1 MTAKRMLQS
10 LTPPLLWQGLKILKQ
25 RLVPSRSGFSYA
37 PQGWVTPLPRGR
49 RTTDYWIAFIDKER
63 SECESLIAQIQ
74 AGLVL
79 DGGEGVKHLA
89 FGYVLA
95 IASRNR
101 DRIAV
106 LDYGANL
113 GDYYWLARSLV
124 PGVELEYHC
133 KELLEVAAAGQHVT
147 PAATWHTD
155 DRCLDRSYDLVMCS
169 SSLQYLP
176 DWQGVLGRAARSSAR
191 HLFLSDVPTV
201 RNVPTFAAL
210 ERSAGMTN
218 VHHQLNRTDVLQN
231 VASEGLEL
239 IREFTMSPHPFI
251 DGAPEQPTRVGWL
264 FERPQRST

>member
-25 RLVPSRSGFSYA
+25 RLAPSRSGFSYA
-37 PQGWVTPLPRGR
+37 PRGWDTPLPRGR
-49 RTTDYWIAFIDKER
+49 RTTDYWTAFIEKER
-63 SECESLIAQIQ
+63 SECALLIAQIQ
-74 AGLVL
+74 AGLPL
-79 DGGEGVKHLA
+79 DGGDGVKHLV

-95 IASRNR
+95 IAARNT
-101 DRIAV
+101 DRISV

-124 PGVELEYHC
+124 PGVDLEYHC
-133 KELLEVAAAGQHVT
+133 KELLEVAAAGQHLT

-155 DRCLDRSYDLVMCS
+155 DSCLDRSYDLVMFS

-176 DWQGVLGRAARSSAR
+176 DWQGVLGRAARSSVH

-218 VHHQLNRTDVLQN
+218 VHHQLNRTDILQK

-251 DGAPEQPTRVGWL
+251 DDAPEQPTRVGWL
-264 FERPQRST
+264 FGRPQPST